1 MKKSMSMIVTGLAA
15 GALLTSSMVN
25 IPIIQAAN
33 VENSTK
39 ESNKSDVDENG
50 ISESLKAALVS
61 KGYYDNESDVTP
73 EALATL
79 NPSPNG
85 LGLSLS
91 MSKID
96 DISGLQYAT
105 SLKRLDLGFNGFSDL
120 SPLKDLNLDWLSIN
134 NNSNISDISPI
145 ENMTSLTYLHAEG
158 DNISDISP
166 LKSLVNLTNL
176 KINDNHVTDFSVLNN
191 FDWSS
196 KKLTVTPQTVIE
208 DSKQLDQNSFDIDL
222 NDYLSSGGSISNAT
236 ASLKNTDADVGLDD
250 STNIVSVSNIKAS
263 DTLTINFDETISING
278 NDQVVKMTIT
288 QPYSIGKGSIT
299 TKPVNMN
306 VGDKWDNSLGFE
318 SATDPFNE
326 ELTLNDFDIDT
337 GDLDTDAEG
346 TYTVTHTSKDY
357 PDITGTSEV
366 TVKKGSDNSGG
377 NNSGNNNGS
386 NTSNVTEIDEMLLS
400 SKKTDSIAIY
410 DVNGNK
416 ISDKTLD
423 GVTDFSTTKKNV
435 VNGVTYYQ
443 VGDDEWVK
451 ASDVAEYFEYSGI
464 VQTNSDSIKKLSNLN
479 GETSNRGLEKTTDWQ
494 ADRYTYING
503 EKHYRVSSNEWV
515 KADDTLEITPVKG
528 VLRINSE
535 TKLYHDNG
543 QKSDRGL
550 AKDSDFVTDKK
561 ATING
566 ETMYRVSTNE
576 WVPESAV
583 TLN

>member
-1 MKKSMSMIVTGLAA
+1 MKKSMSMIVTGLAT

-25 IPIIQAAN
+25 IPTIQAAN
-33 VENSTK
+33 IENSTK
-39 ESNKSDVDENG
+39 KSAKSDVDENG

-61 KGYYDNESDVTP
+61 KEYFNSEDEVTP
-73 EALATL
+73 EALSTL
-79 NPSPNG
+79 NPSG
-85 LGLSLS
+85 MGLSLTLS
-91 MSKID
+91 GIT

-105 SLKRLDLGFNGFSDL
+105 SLKRLDLGFNKITDL
-120 SPLKDLNLDWLSIN
+120 SPLQGLNLEWLSIN
-134 NNSNISDISPI
+134 NNPDISDLSPI
-145 ENMTSLTYLHAEG
+145 ENMTSLTYLHFQN

-166 LKSLVNLTNL
+166 LKSLVNLTDLQIQN
-176 KINDNHVTDFSVLNN
+176 NHVTDFSVLNN
-191 FDWSS
+191 FTEGF
-196 KKLTVTPQTVIE
+196 KYLTITPQAVTE
-208 DSKQLDQNSFDIDL
+208 DSKQLNQDSFDIDL
-222 NDYLSSGGSISNAT
+222 NDYLSSGGSISKAT
-236 ASLKNTDADVGLDD
+236 ASLKNTDADVALDE
-250 STNIVSVSNIKAS
+250 STNIVLVSNIKAS
-263 DTLTINFDETISING
+263 DTLTINFDETINING
-278 NDQVVKMTIT
+278 KDQVISITIN
-288 QPYSIGKGSIT
+288 QPYTVGKGSIA
-299 TKPVNMN
+299 TKPVTMN
-306 VGDKWDNSLGFE
+306 VGDKWDDSLGFE
-318 SATDPFNE
+318 SATDPFNG
-326 ELTLNDFDIDT
+326 ELTLNDFNVDT
-337 GDLDTDAEG
+337 GDLDTNTEG
-346 TYTVTHTSKDY
+346 TYTVTYISKDY
-357 PDITGTSEV
+357 PDITGTSKV
-366 TVKKGSDNSGG
+366 TVEKGSDNSGG

-400 SKKTDSIAIY
+400 SKKTDSISIY

-423 GVTDFSTTKKNV
+423 GVTDFSTTKKSV

-443 VGDDEWVK
+443 IGDDEWVK
-451 ASDVAEYFEYSGI
+451 SSDVAEYFEYSGI

-503 EKHYRVSSNEWV
+503 EKSYRVSSNEWV

-550 AKDSDFVTDKK
+550 AKNSDFVTDKK